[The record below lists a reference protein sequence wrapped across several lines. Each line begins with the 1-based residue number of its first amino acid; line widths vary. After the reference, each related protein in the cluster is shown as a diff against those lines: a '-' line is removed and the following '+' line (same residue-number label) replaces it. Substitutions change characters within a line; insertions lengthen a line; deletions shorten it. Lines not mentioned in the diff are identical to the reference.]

1 MLLSVSYCSA
11 DCQKSHWPLH
21 KMRCGST
28 SSMCC
33 ARQIQADEVSR
44 AAARQEEEPMPPEL
58 ARELARLSRGE
69 RPLRFK
75 LTSLSFSSLASCHTT
90 ALGHALPT
98 ACTLQ
103 RLTLE
108 ECRINAEAVQLWATN
123 LSQLKELEVL
133 NLGHNQLEYRG
144 LEILVEALK
153 SNTKLNELILT
164 DNLLG
169 PKAGQLLAE
178 LLLQLASLQNLNL
191 SENFL
196 QEDGSALMAEVLRSG
211 GRAKVDLTLDLSSND
226 LRVAGAKAMA
236 SLLEM
241 DTVRSL
247 ELASNRL
254 HDFGI
259 KALSQPL
266 RRIRGLLFLG
276 LGENNISDEGVEA
289 LVSSLQVNDTLK
301 TLELDYNA
309 ISEDLVKTLKQ
320 QRCQVTLAG
329 NRPKERSGV
338 QLSTGKASESPTPW
352 MLVDFVR
359 NVIKSVK
366 FPNSGGDDDSAA
378 FFDNVFAGRWM
389 SSVGET
395 RGEEDLEESEH
406 ADQREKEV
414 EDPSAQVVC
423 GEIQRMLARQQQ

>member
-1 MLLSVSYCSA
+1 
-11 DCQKSHWPLH
+11 
-21 KMRCGST
+21 
-28 SSMCC
+28 MCC
-33 ARQIQADEVSR
+33 ARQIQADQVSR

-69 RPLRFK
+69 R

-211 GRAKVDLTLDLSSND
+211 GRSKVDLTLDLSSND

-289 LVSSLQVNDTLK
+289 LVASLQVNDTLK

-338 QLSTGKASESPTPW
+338 QMSTGY
-352 MLVDFVR
+352 
-359 NVIKSVK
+359 
-366 FPNSGGDDDSAA
+366 
-378 FFDNVFAGRWM
+378 
-389 SSVGET
+389 
-395 RGEEDLEESEH
+395 
-406 ADQREKEV
+406 
-414 EDPSAQVVC
+414 
-423 GEIQRMLARQQQ
+423 AR

>member
-1 MLLSVSYCSA
+1 
-11 DCQKSHWPLH
+11 
-21 KMRCGST
+21 
-28 SSMCC
+28 
-33 ARQIQADEVSR
+33 
-44 AAARQEEEPMPPEL
+44 MPPEL

-69 RPLRFK
+69 R
-75 LTSLSFSSLASCHTT
+75 LTSLSFSSLASCHTS

-211 GRAKVDLTLDLSSND
+211 GRSKVDLTLDLSSND

-236 SLLEM
+236 SLLEI
-241 DTVRSL
+241 DTLRSL

-266 RRIRGLLFLG
+266 RHIRSLTFLG

-338 QLSTGKASESPTPW
+338 QMSTGY
-352 MLVDFVR
+352 
-359 NVIKSVK
+359 
-366 FPNSGGDDDSAA
+366 
-378 FFDNVFAGRWM
+378 
-389 SSVGET
+389 
-395 RGEEDLEESEH
+395 
-406 ADQREKEV
+406 
-414 EDPSAQVVC
+414 
-423 GEIQRMLARQQQ
+423 AR